1 MVEEM
6 ETKQVFPTKEVDVMN
21 IEGGILEQ
29 VDTDGEDE
37 TSADDDDDDDNES
50 PVDDESEGGILDQK
64 IEEMD
69 TDGDDQY
76 SDYDDDDDGK
86 SPL

>member
-37 TSADDDDDDDNES
+37 SSADDNDDES
-50 PVDDESEGGILDQK
+50 LVDDKSEGGILDQK

-69 TDGDDQY
+69 TDGDDEVY
-76 SDYDDDDDGK
+76 TFFV
-86 SPL
+86 L